1 MSLEAMSD
9 GGYYVPLSRS
19 MSRCFMPISTFF
31 APSLNG
37 FRWNLGKV
45 ITATNRW
52 TDYIL
57 GKIVP
62 GTRQK
67 DMTGNSNWRRTGAAT

>member
-1 MSLEAMSD
+1 MD
-9 GGYYVPLSRS
+9 
-19 MSRCFMPISTFF
+19 F
-31 APSLNG
+31 AEIWERNQL
-37 FRWNLGKV
+37 
-45 ITATNRW
+45 ITTTNRW

-67 DMTGNSNWRRTGAAT
+67 DMTGNSNWRQTGAAT